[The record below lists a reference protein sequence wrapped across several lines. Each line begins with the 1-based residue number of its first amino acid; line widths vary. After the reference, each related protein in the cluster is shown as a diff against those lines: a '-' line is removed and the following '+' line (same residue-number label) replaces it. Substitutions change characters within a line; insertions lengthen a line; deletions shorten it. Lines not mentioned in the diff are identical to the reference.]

1 MECAVQLHG
10 ARIPKLRC
18 ASLCFPI
25 AMQCRF
31 MLASVLQDELF
42 SSPGQGIYSVLAG
55 RKQLDKVQISQ
66 SHPSPVLRSI
76 MATCFEI
83 VTRQVVLLGDRS
95 FMPTQKQVQDR
106 MFCSIQ
112 KWSPPLV
119 KMITGKRL
127 DLRQGKSGNSGSLN
141 IKLFEDLLE
150 ARQKA
155 CDHLLEEALRDEE
168 CESANE
174 PKKKKAKKEKVKAL
188 AKHVHLLPNII
199 DVEID
204 GFQLSIL
211 TEGLST
217 SNVWMEMLAE
227 NFTWMKEI
235 AEKQI
240 PAERSSRKKKHVKEE
255 PEEDGSSAETEKK
268 PKRTAKAKAKAQ
280 PVVPPKRVNR
290 GPAASVGKV
299 KK

>member
-1 MECAVQLHG
+1 
-10 ARIPKLRC
+10 
-18 ASLCFPI
+18 
-25 AMQCRF
+25 
-31 MLASVLQDELF
+31 
-42 SSPGQGIYSVLAG
+42 
-55 RKQLDKVQISQ
+55 
-66 SHPSPVLRSI
+66 

-188 AKHVHLLPNII
+188 AKHVHRLPNII

-255 PEEDGSSAETEKK
+255 PAEDGSSTETEKK
-268 PKRTAKAKAKAQ
+268 PKWPAKAKAKAQ

>member
-1 MECAVQLHG
+1 MTGMECAVQLHG

-25 AMQCRF
+25 EMQCRF
-31 MLASVLQDELF
+31 MLARVYCRMSCF
-42 SSPGQGIYSVLAG
+42 SRLGRAYILCSPAENSLTRFKYRNRIL
-55 RKQLDKVQISQ
+55 
-66 SHPSPVLRSI
+66 PPVLRSI

-95 FMPTQKQVQDR
+95 FMPTQKQVEDR

-155 CDHLLEEALRDEE
+155 CDHLLEEG
-168 CESANE
+168 
-174 PKKKKAKKEKVKAL
+174 EKGQG
-188 AKHVHLLPNII
+188 LLPNII

-217 SNVWMEMLAE
+217 SNFWMEMLAE
-227 NFTWMKEI
+227 NFTWMKET

-255 PEEDGSSAETEKK
+255 PEGDGSSASETEKK
-268 PKRTAKAKAKAQ
+268 PKQAAKAKAKAK

-290 GPAASVGKV
+290 GIAASVGKV